1 MTPGGQAQ
9 IGNVDLVKQ
18 LNSAAVYRLID
29 QYGPI
34 SRIQIAEQSQLA
46 PASVTKIT
54 RQLIERGLIKEV
66 DQQASTGGRRAISIV
81 TETRNFHA
89 IGVRL
94 GRHDATI
101 TLFDLS
107 SKVLAEEHYP
117 LPERTQQTLEHALLN
132 AIAQFIDSYQRK
144 LRELIAISVILPGL
158 VDPDSGK
165 IHYMPH
171 IQVENWGLVEAL
183 EERFK
188 VTCFVGHDIRSLAFF
203 FMPHI
208 QVENWGLVEALE
220 ERFKVTC
227 FVGHDIRSLA
237 LAEHYFGASQD
248 CEDSILVRVH
258 RGTGAGII
266 SNGRIFIGRNGNVGE
281 IGHIQVEPLGERC
294 HCGNF
299 GCLETI
305 AANAAIEQRVLNL
318 LKQGYQSRVPLDD
331 CTIKTICKAANK
343 GDSLASEVIE
353 YVGRH
358 LGKTIAIA
366 INLFNPQKIV
376 IAGEI
381 TEADKVLLPAIESCI
396 NTQALKAF
404 RTNLPVVRSELDHRS
419 AIGAFALVKRAM
431 LNGILLQHL
440 LEN

>member
-1 MTPGGQAQ
+1 MTAGGQAQ

-29 QYGPI
+29 QHGPI

-66 DQQASTGGRRAISIV
+66 DQQASTGGRRAISIIA
-81 TETRNFHA
+81 ETRNFNA

-94 GRHDATI
+94 GRYDATL
-101 TLFDLS
+101 TLYDLS
-107 SKVLAEEHYP
+107 SKTLEEEHFP
-117 LPERTQQTLEHALLN
+117 LPERTQETLEHALLN
-132 AIAQFIDSYQRK
+132 IIATFIENCQRK
-144 LRELIAISVILPGL
+144 IRELIAISVILPGL
-158 VDPDSGK
+158 VDPESGV
-165 IHYMPH
+165 IRYMPH
-171 IQVENWGLVEAL
+171 IAVENWGLVGAL
-183 EERFK
+183 EKRF
-188 VTCFVGHDIRSLAFF
+188 
-203 FMPHI
+203 
-208 QVENWGLVEALE
+208 N
-220 ERFKVTC
+220 VTC

-281 IGHIQVEPLGERC
+281 IGHIQVDPLGERC

-299 GCLETI
+299 GCLETV
-305 AANAAIEQRVLNL
+305 AANAAIEQRIRHL
-318 LKQGYQSRVPLDD
+318 LEQGYQSRLTPDD

-343 GDSLASEVIE
+343 GDALACEVIE

-366 INLFNPQKIV
+366 INLFNPQKSSS
-376 IAGEI
+376 
-381 TEADKVLLPAIESCI
+381 PA
-396 NTQALKAF
+396 K
-404 RTNLPVVRSELDHRS
+404 
-419 AIGAFALVKRAM
+419 
-431 LNGILLQHL
+431 
-440 LEN
+440 

>member
-1 MTPGGQAQ
+1 MTTGGQAQ

-29 QYGPI
+29 QQGPI
-34 SRIQIAEQSQLA
+34 SRIQIAEHSQLA

-66 DQQASTGGRRAISIV
+66 DQQASTGGRRAISII
-81 TETRNFHA
+81 TETRGFNT

-94 GRHDATI
+94 GRHDATV

-107 SKVLAEEHYP
+107 GKSLAEEHYS
-117 LPERTQQTLEHALLN
+117 LPERTQETLENALFK
-132 AIAQFIDSYQRK
+132 AIADFTELHQRK

-158 VDPDSGK
+158 VDPNNG
-165 IHYMPH
+165 IVRYMPH
-171 IQVENWGLVEAL
+171 INVSHWPLVASL
-183 EERFK
+183 EKRFN
-188 VTCFVGHDIRSLAFF
+188 VTS
-203 FMPHI
+203 
-208 QVENWGLVEALE
+208 
-220 ERFKVTC
+220 

-237 LAEHYFGASQD
+237 LAEHYFGASRD
-248 CEDSILVRVH
+248 CADSILVRVH

-266 SNGRIFIGRNGNVGE
+266 ANGHIFLGSNGNVGE
-281 IGHIQVEPLGERC
+281 LGHIQVDPLGERC

-305 AANAAIEQRVLNL
+305 AANSAIENRVRHL
-318 LKQGYQSRVPLDD
+318 LTQGYPSSLSTDD
-331 CTIKTICKAANK
+331 CQIHQICRAANR
-343 GDSLASEVIE
+343 GDALAGEVIE

-358 LGKTIAIA
+358 LGKAIAIA

-381 TEADKVLLPAIESCI
+381 IEADKILLPAIEGCI
-396 NTQALKAF
+396 NTQALKEF
-404 RTNLPVVRSELDHRS
+404 RKNLPVVRSEIDHRS
-419 AIGAFALVKRAM
+419 AIGAFALAKRAM
-431 LNGILLQHL
+431 LNGILLQRL
-440 LEN
+440 LEC

>member
-1 MTPGGQAQ
+1 MTAGGQAQ

-29 QYGPI
+29 QHGPI

-81 TETRNFHA
+81 AETRSFHA

-94 GRHDATI
+94 GRYDATL
-101 TLFDLS
+101 TLYDLS
-107 SKVLAEEHYP
+107 SKTLEEEHYP
-117 LPERTQQTLEHALLN
+117 LPERTQETLEHALLN
-132 AIAQFIDSYQRK
+132 IIAAFMERCQRK
-144 LRELIAISVILPGL
+144 IRELIAISVILPGL
-158 VDPDSGK
+158 VDPESGV
-165 IHYMPH
+165 IRYMPH

-183 EERFK
+183 EKSLRSPVLS
-188 VTCFVGHDIRSLAFF
+188 VTISVASRWRSTTSVRATTA
-203 FMPHI
+203 
-208 QVENWGLVEALE
+208 N
-220 ERFKVTC
+220 
-227 FVGHDIRSLA
+227 
-237 LAEHYFGASQD
+237 
-248 CEDSILVRVH
+248 SILVRVH

-281 IGHIQVEPLGERC
+281 IGHIQVDPLGERC

-299 GCLETI
+299 GCLETV
-305 AANAAIEQRVLNL
+305 AANAAIEHRVRHL
-318 LKQGYQSRVPLDD
+318 LEQGYQSKISLDD

-343 GDSLASEVIE
+343 GDALACEVIE
-353 YVGRH
+353 HVGRH

-366 INLFNPQKIV
+366 INLFNPQKVV

-381 TEADKVLLPAIESCI
+381 VEAEKCCCRL
-396 NTQALKAF
+396 LKA
-404 RTNLPVVRSELDHRS
+404 
-419 AIGAFALVKRAM
+419 ALTPRR
-431 LNGILLQHL
+431 
-440 LEN
+440 

>member
-1 MTPGGQAQ
+1 MAANGHAQ

-18 LNSAAVYRLID
+18 LNGAAVYRLID
-29 QYGPI
+29 QHGPI

-81 TETRNFHA
+81 AETRHFHA

-94 GRHDATI
+94 GRYDT
-101 TLFDLS
+101 TLTLYDLS

-117 LPERTQQTLEHALLN
+117 LPERTQETLEYAILKTIAL
-132 AIAQFIDSYQRK
+132 FIESCQRK
-144 LRELIAISVILPGL
+144 IRELIAISIVIPGL
-158 VDPDSGK
+158 VDPENG
-165 IHYMPH
+165 IVRYMPH
-171 IQVENWGLVEAL
+171 IPVENWRLVEAL
-183 EERFK
+183 EKRFN
-188 VTCFVGHDIRSLAFF
+188 VA
-203 FMPHI
+203 
-208 QVENWGLVEALE
+208 
-220 ERFKVTC
+220 C

-248 CEDSILVRVH
+248 CEDSILIRVH

-266 SNGRIFIGRNGNVGE
+266 SNGRIFVGRNGNMGE
-281 IGHIQVEPLGERC
+281 IGHIQVDPLGERC

-299 GCLETI
+299 GCLETV
-305 AANAAIEQRVLNL
+305 AANAAIEQRVHHL
-318 LKQGYQSRVPLDD
+318 LEQGYKSRLTADNCHISD
-331 CTIKTICKAANK
+331 ICKAANK
-343 GDSLASEVIE
+343 GDELACEVIE
-353 YVGRH
+353 FVGRQ

-381 TEADKVLLPAIESCI
+381 TEADHILLPAIERCI

-404 RTNLPVVRSELDHRS
+404 RHNLPVVRSALEHRS

-431 LNGILLQHL
+431 LNGSLLQRL
-440 LEN
+440 LENEL

>member
-29 QYGPI
+29 QHGPI

-94 GRHDATI
+94 GRHDT
-101 TLFDLS
+101 TLTLYDLS
-107 SKVLAEEHYP
+107 SKVVAEHYP
-117 LPERTQQTLEHALLN
+117 LPERTQETLEHALLN
-132 AIAQFIDSYQRK
+132 TIAVFIDSCQRK
-144 LRELIAISVILPGL
+144 IRELIAISVILPGL
-158 VDPDSGK
+158 VDPESGV
-165 IHYMPH
+165 IRYMPH

-183 EERFK
+183 EKRF
-188 VTCFVGHDIRSLAFF
+188 H
-203 FMPHI
+203 
-208 QVENWGLVEALE
+208 
-220 ERFKVTC
+220 VTC

-305 AANAAIEQRVLNL
+305 AANAAIEQQVLNL

-331 CTIKTICKAANK
+331 CTIKTICKAANR

-353 YVGRH
+353 HVGRH

-381 TEADKVLLPAIESCI
+381 IEADKVLLPAIESCI

-404 RTNLPVVRSELDHRS
+404 RKNLPVVRSTLDHRS

-431 LNGILLQHL
+431 LNGTLLQRL
-440 LEN
+440 LES